1 MKQIVNQIGAVLMA
15 FVVLFTT
22 MSFTVNMHYCGD
34 LLVDFSLTNHAK
46 SCGMEQSPNDV
57 SDCELQLQKKS
68 CCSDKEL
75 SAKAQEN
82 LKPAF
87 HDLDVNQQ
95 LFITSFL
102 FSYALLFEPQ
112 EADFNSFEAYL
123 PPPLIRDV
131 QTLDQVFRI

>member
-1 MKQIVNQIGAVLMA
+1 MKQIASKIGAVLMA

-34 LLVDFSLTNHAK
+34 LLVDFSLTNHTK
-46 SCGMEQSPNDV
+46 SCGMEQSPDNV
-57 SDCELQLQKKS
+57 GDCETQLTKKS

-75 SAKAQEN
+75 SAKAQED

-87 HDLDVNQQ
+87 NDLDINQQ

-102 FSYALLFEPQ
+102 CAYALLFEPQ
-112 EADFNSFEAYL
+112 EADFNAFEAYS